1 MSMALKHFLLW
12 SLGGLLA
19 IVGIVLGIGGA
30 WLLGLGGSAYYLPAG
45 LAHLVAG
52 VLIGRGRV
60 LGVWIYCAVFLAT
73 LAWALAEVGLDFW
86 LLLPRIGLPLILV
99 L

>member
-52 VLIGRGRV
+52 VLH
-60 LGVWIYCAVFLAT
+60 
-73 LAWALAEVGLDFW
+73 
-86 LLLPRIGLPLILV
+86 
-99 L
+99 